1 MESPIVPVCVY
12 FPYLP
17 VHFVHCKPVLFSIA
31 SAIGTPLCVDRA
43 MALVNR
49 SFVAKVLVEYEISQ
63 SLLPRI

>member
-17 VHFVHCKPVLFSIA
+17 VHFIHCKLALFLIA
-31 SAIGTPLCVDRA
+31 SVIGTPLCVDRA
-43 MALVNR
+43 TALVNR
-49 SFVAKVLVEYEISQ
+49 PFVAKVLVEYEISQ